1 MFIKVR
7 AQKRAASYNSPLSAA
22 ASESFVRARDEALA
36 ERSAQPA
43 DGAADPD
50 WPTGPPADRPTKPT
64 NRLHMFPTI
73 YLTNQ
78 PTDSMNRIYI
88 CSKSIN

>member
-22 ASESFVRARDEALA
+22 ASESFVRARDEALT

-43 DGAADPD
+43 DSAADPD
-50 WPTGPPADRPTKPT
+50 
-64 NRLHMFPTI
+64 
-73 YLTNQ
+73 
-78 PTDSMNRIYI
+78 
-88 CSKSIN
+88 

>member
-50 WPTGPPADRPTKPT
+50 
-64 NRLHMFPTI
+64 
-73 YLTNQ
+73 
-78 PTDSMNRIYI
+78 
-88 CSKSIN
+88 